1 MQHVAL
7 LLAGGS
13 GTRMEQPDQD
23 KILLEIA
30 GKTVFGHVLTAF
42 LASSCLDG
50 LIVVCRNESQ
60 RRTLQAIVSRERPL
74 IPVLYTLG
82 GATRLE
88 SVRNGLSLLPSETRY
103 VLIHD
108 CARPAIQPETIRSLC
123 EHVVG
128 TNGPVSLAHRATDTL
143 RSFSHDPSLKAA
155 PSKALQRDTIWA
167 METPQGFPRDQ
178 LEALHPLSSLDATDD
193 LACFEQAGIPL
204 HLIESTTPN
213 PKLTRP
219 ADLPYLES
227 LLRKMPA
234 STALPSLRVGH
245 GYDIHRLKVG
255 LPLIIGGVCIPSE
268 VGLEGHSDADVLSH
282 AIADAILGAL
292 GLPDIGHFFPNT
304 DPALKGMSSL
314 SIIERAVA
322 EATGKGYRLLN
333 CDCSLIAEKPRL
345 APHIGKMK
353 ETLAPILGLE
363 PDAIGIKAT
372 TQEGIGSLG
381 QGQGIAAQAVVL
393 LGA

>member
-1 MQHVAL
+1 
-7 LLAGGS
+7 
-13 GTRMEQPDQD
+13 
-23 KILLEIA
+23 
-30 GKTVFGHVLTAF
+30 
-42 LASSCLDG
+42 
-50 LIVVCRNESQ
+50 
-60 RRTLQAIVSRERPL
+60 
-74 IPVLYTLG
+74 
-82 GATRLE
+82 
-88 SVRNGLSLLPSETRY
+88 
-103 VLIHD
+103 
-108 CARPAIQPETIRSLC
+108 
-123 EHVVG
+123 
-128 TNGPVSLAHRATDTL
+128 
-143 RSFSHDPSLKAA
+143 
-155 PSKALQRDTIWA
+155 
-167 METPQGFPRDQ
+167 
-178 LEALHPLSSLDATDD
+178 
-193 LACFEQAGIPL
+193 
-204 HLIESTTPN
+204 
-213 PKLTRP
+213 
-219 ADLPYLES
+219 
-227 LLRKMPA
+227 MPA